1 VTDEDHLGDVANPEK
16 PKQEPKL
23 VTTANDG
30 LKAGKGLIGSRL
42 DEGET
47 KALVDDDNSRRPV
60 FTRMGLRYLEIATL
74 MFYDIEFER
83 DDVSLEVY
91 AGLTRALY

>member
-1 VTDEDHLGDVANPEK
+1 
-16 PKQEPKL
+16 
-23 VTTANDG
+23 
-30 LKAGKGLIGSRL
+30 
-42 DEGET
+42 
-47 KALVDDDNSRRPV
+47 
-60 FTRMGLRYLEIATL
+60 MGLRYLEIATL